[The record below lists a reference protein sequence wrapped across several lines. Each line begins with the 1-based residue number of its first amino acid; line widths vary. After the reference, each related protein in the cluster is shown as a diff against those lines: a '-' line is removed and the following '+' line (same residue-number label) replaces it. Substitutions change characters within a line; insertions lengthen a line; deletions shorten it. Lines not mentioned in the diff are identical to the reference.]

1 MNYITLPWS
10 RSRDIYY
17 LEMVQ
22 MWDCKS
28 HPYKLCVMVN
38 NLEILLSTCQTKLTI
53 IRRLTVSVIRSPSF
67 ACNPCMFYIFPC
79 FGLLLYLGPLSKNCC
94 CITWNGNTILHK
106 TRRYLWREPK
116 IFWWLSISTSVRRM
130 CLQNLPYLEVLHL
143 FALWYL
149 FLNVRFS
156 DL

>member
-1 MNYITLPWS
+1 MNCITLALSWD
-10 RSRDIYY
+10 RY

-79 FGLLLYLGPLSKNCC
+79 FELLCIDMPTYIQALFRKIAAALPGMETLSSTKQ
-94 CITWNGNTILHK
+94 
-106 TRRYLWREPK
+106 ED
-116 IFWWLSISTSVRRM
+116 IFDV
-130 CLQNLPYLEVLHL
+130 NLRSSGGYQSQPQSGGC
-143 FALWYL
+143 AC
-149 FLNVRFS
+149 
-156 DL
+156 